1 MSTLRVK
8 TDITINANTGNITVS
23 ARLVDKLMLQAGD
36 VLDVVQDDREYLLY
50 VNRDVTK
57 DDVYGCLY
65 TTAGSRTLRCCN
77 KKLAKVLAGNN
88 IKCKYRTGGTVTYK
102 GKRCVAVITRR
113 NYYEQDNDN
122 TAAGR

>member
-50 VNRDVTK
+50 KRNDLTK
-57 DDVYGCLY
+57 DDVYGFLY
-65 TTAGSRTLRCCN
+65 ATSGSKTLRCCN

-122 TAAGR
+122 TAEGR

>member
-36 VLDVVQDDREYLLY
+36 VLDVVQDDREHLLY
-50 VNRDVTK
+50 KRNDLTK
-57 DDVYGCLY
+57 DDVYGFLY
-65 TTAGSRTLRCCN
+65 ATSGSKTLRCCN
-77 KKLAKVLAGNN
+77 KKLAKVLAGDN

-102 GKRCVAVITRR
+102 GKLCVAVITRR